1 MRGVYQVIS
10 WLFMPLTMP
19 LFALLIVFYT
29 PSGINFSTLGNS
41 LYFLEPASKRFFFN
55 SFGLFGFIFPIVSIV
70 IMRLSKQV
78 ESLELDLQRQRF
90 IPLFLVGCYAL
101 MLTVLLWKFNAQ
113 VPISK
118 HFFGLALSGV
128 MVAFGFML
136 INLKTK
142 ISLHA
147 GGVGMLLGFLFSY
160 YQDQVIVVFWPLYV
174 ACIIAGLVISSRIAL
189 KKHTISQLFF
199 GFILGFLITF
209 TLDYISV
216 KLF

>member
-128 MVAFGFML
+128 MVAFVFML

-160 YQDQVIVVFWPLYV
+160 YQ
-174 ACIIAGLVISSRIAL
+174 
-189 KKHTISQLFF
+189 
-199 GFILGFLITF
+199 
-209 TLDYISV
+209 
-216 KLF
+216 